1 MGHQSP
7 HYLKLKG
14 KTYYFS
20 RRVPKALQKHS
31 NCSRIEICLHTSFE
45 SKAIR
50 QASLLAQEL
59 DDQWTILRRRERND
73 RIARIFGS
81 YVSNEVQTVPQ
92 QSRGPSLSEALET
105 YLSLKGAGRPMTFET
120 GARRS
125 IAYLLEVTECKPID
139 AYQRKDANALRE
151 YLKERGL
158 AKESIARN
166 LTNVRAVINFVL
178 RENGLQPNTAFSGI
192 YLGENEAPKRRYVPT
207 SDELRRLQ
215 YLCKQCDDEPRWVLG
230 LISDTGLRLSEA
242 IGLSKEDVYLSSP
255 IPYISVVPRPWRRLK
270 TPSSEKK
277 IPLIGTSFWAA
288 ERAYDEAKGGLLFP
302 RYCTVSRAFSN
313 SASASLNKWVKR
325 KINRDLVVHSLRH
338 AMRDRLR
345 TVECPVEIIDSIC
358 GWQRPGIG
366 ETYGSG
372 YKLRAKS
379 NWLERVVRREMSVL
393 T

>member
-1 MGHQSP
+1 MGHQSS

-45 SKAIR
+45 SKARR

-59 DDQWTILRRRERND
+59 DDQWSILRRRERND
-73 RIARIFGS
+73 RIARLFGS

-92 QSRGPSLSEALET
+92 QSRGPLLSEALET
-105 YLSLKGAGRPMTFET
+105 YLSLKGAGRSMTFEA

-125 IAYLLEVTECKPID
+125 IGYLLEVAECKPID
-139 AYQRKDANALRE
+139 AYQRRDANALRE
-151 YLKERGL
+151 FLRERGL

-178 RENGLQPNTAFSGI
+178 REHGIQPNTAFSGI

-207 SDELRRLQ
+207 DDELRRLQ
-215 YLCKQCDDEPRWVLG
+215 QMCKQYDDEPRWILG

-242 IGLSKEDVYLSSP
+242 IGLSKEDVCLSSD
-255 IPYISVVPRPWRRLK
+255 IPHINVVPRPWRRLK
-270 TPSSEKK
+270 TLTSERK
-277 IPLIGTSFWAA
+277 IPLIGVSLWAA
-288 ERAYDEAKGGLLFP
+288 ERAYNEASDGLLFP
-302 RYCTVSRAFSN
+302 RNCTVSRAFSN
-313 SASASLNKWVKR
+313 SASASLNKWIKR

-338 AMRDRLR
+338 AFRDRLR
-345 TVECPVEIIDSIC
+345 AVECPSDMIDVLG
-358 GWQRPGIG
+358 GWARKGIG
-366 ETYGSG
+366 ENYGNG
-372 YKLRAKS
+372 YDLRSCAAWLTKL
-379 NWLERVVRREMSVL
+379 
-393 T
+393 